1 MSLEMSPFD
10 ESSGTQGTFKEVRQD
25 NTGPHAHHLDQV
37 NGTLLDINIFLLL
50 LDVLVGGLV
59 TNILKGTRGHGLTTL

>member
-1 MSLEMSPFD
+1 MDPPDMSLEMSLFD

-37 NGTLLDINIFLLL
+37 DGTLLNINIRLLL
-50 LDVLVGGLV
+50 LE
-59 TNILKGTRGHGLTTL
+59 ILG